1 MVDAQ
6 GRPYFLCDCELT
18 ADDLRRHL
26 LEGDRATRAYL
37 VGKLMRQ
44 AKPDD
49 VFLFVSL
56 EEIRDLWPD
65 LERYLG
71 LTRPFW
77 SWLLPRWEET
87 LLAGG
92 GLEVQVLQESPAFY
106 RMRVSAG
113 AETTIVD
120 LVAEAAAPIEAPLE
134 HHFGGSA
141 VMVDT
146 PHEILVNK
154 LCALLGRAELRDLQD
169 VGALLDAGGELERA
183 VGDASR
189 KDGGFSPVTLAWV
202 LEGLDLATLGKVAGL
217 AGEALQGL
225 DRLRVEL
232 ITRLL
237 ALSRPG

>member
-6 GRPYFLCDCELT
+6 GRPYFLWDCELT

-77 SWLLPRWEET
+77 SWLLRRW
-87 LLAGG
+87 
-92 GLEVQVLQESPAFY
+92 QEA
-106 RMRVSAG
+106 
-113 AETTIVD
+113 TIVD
-120 LVAEAAAPIEAPLE
+120 LVADATAPIEAPLE
-134 HHFGGSA
+134 HHFAGSA

-217 AGEALQGL
+217 SGEALQGL

-237 ALSRPG
+237 VLSRPG